1 MLIFPSKKQ
10 AYENEINRLKEK
22 IAKLQEAIGDPKY
35 VLQKLLKNNIDSYD
49 WTEIQDKN
57 IRKEYAQTAKQL
69 LKNEVLQNE
78 INGLYGDLVKE
89 IAMNS
94 ENFEIVR
101 DLRMTISGAK
111 LIMERI
117 EAIGESKEPTTDDLH
132 KQI

>member
-1 MLIFPSKKQ
+1 MLIFSSKKQ
-10 AYENEINRLKEK
+10 AYENEIKRLKEK

-49 WTEIQDKN
+49 WTEIQDKG

>member
-1 MLIFPSKKQ
+1 MLILNNKKK
-10 AYENEINRLKEK
+10 AYENEIKRLKEK

-49 WTEIQDKN
+49 WTEIQDKV

-117 EAIGESKEPTTDDLH
+117 EAIGESKEPTKDDLH